1 MSASVK
7 PSRELAKEQLV
18 LLGWKEE
25 QWNVLDNVS
34 VRNLQNGLVSFE
46 LTEHF
51 ERCISQQDL
60 QMAISSVEHMQRH
73 SQKGR

>member
-7 PSRELAKEQLV
+7 MSREIVKEQLV

-46 LTEHF
+46 LMEHF
-51 ERCISQQDL
+51 DR
-60 QMAISSVEHMQRH
+60 
-73 SQKGR
+73 